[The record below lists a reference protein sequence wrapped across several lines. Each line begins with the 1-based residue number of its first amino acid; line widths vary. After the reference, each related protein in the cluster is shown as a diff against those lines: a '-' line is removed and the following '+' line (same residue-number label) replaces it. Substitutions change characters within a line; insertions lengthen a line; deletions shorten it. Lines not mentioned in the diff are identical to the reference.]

1 MEDFIMREYV
11 EIDDILNLFGCSD
24 WEIEAKETIKDAL
37 YWGKLNTIPLTTEEV
52 ECLQSMK

>member
-1 MEDFIMREYV
+1 MGIYV

-37 YWGKLNTIPLTTEEV
+37 YFGKLITIPLSEEDV
-52 ECLQSMK
+52 EFFISMK

>member
-1 MEDFIMREYV
+1 MGIYV

-24 WEIEAKETIKDAL
+24 WEIEAKETIRDAL

-52 ECLQSMK
+52 EFFQSMK